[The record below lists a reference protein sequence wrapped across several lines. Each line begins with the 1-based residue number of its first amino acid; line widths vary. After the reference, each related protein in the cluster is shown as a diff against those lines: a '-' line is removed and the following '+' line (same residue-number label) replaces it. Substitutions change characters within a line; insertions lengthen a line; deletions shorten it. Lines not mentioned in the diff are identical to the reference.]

1 MRQNKFF
8 SCLQGIRMRR
18 STREEQHEVLNH
30 ITEEFFIQILV
41 EKSSDTSGA
50 GWIEHWGIPVFSK
63 VR

>member
-1 MRQNKFF
+1 
-8 SCLQGIRMRR
+8 MRR

>member
-1 MRQNKFF
+1 MHFTLVYKGLE
-8 SCLQGIRMRR
+8 CVDLQERNSI
-18 STREEQHEVLNH
+18 LNH
-30 ITEEFFIQILV
+30 ITEEFSIQILV